1 MNKKVVIIPTYNEIE
16 NIEEIIRVVFALEN
30 DFDILVV
37 DDNSPDQT
45 FKKVQELQTD
55 FPDRLYLVIRDKKLG
70 LGKAYVHGFKWALS
84 HNYDYI
90 LQMDADFSHN
100 PSDLQ
105 KLYIA
110 CKKQNIDMSIG
121 SRYLT
126 GVNVVNWPLFRV
138 LLSYFASIYVRLI
151 LNLKIHDT
159 TAGFVCYKRKVLEKI
174 NVNSIIFVGYTF
186 QIEMKYRA
194 FAKGFRLVE
203 IPIIFKDRI
212 RGKSKMS
219 AGIIREAIFGV
230 IFLRLKKMFGN
241 L

>member
-1 MNKKVVIIPTYNEIE
+1 MSKKIVLIPTYNEIE
-16 NIEEIIRVVFALEN
+16 NVEEIIRAVFSLEN
-30 DFDILVV
+30 NFDILIV
-37 DDNSPDQT
+37 DDNSPDGT
-45 FKKVQELQTD
+45 FNKVQELQMD
-55 FPDRLYLVIRDKKLG
+55 FPDRLYLEIRKKKLG

-100 PSDLQ
+100 PNDLP
-105 KLYIA
+105 KLYESCA
-110 CKKQNIDMSIG
+110 QQNVDMAIG
-121 SRYLT
+121 SRYIT
-126 GVNVVNWPLFRV
+126 GVNVINWPLSRV

-151 LNLKIHDT
+151 TGLKIHDT
-159 TAGFVCYKRKVLEKI
+159 TAGFVCYKREVLEKI
-174 NVNSIIFVGYTF
+174 KVNRIKFVGYTF

-203 IPIIFKDRI
+203 IPIIFRDRI

-219 AGIIREAIFGV
+219 AGIVREAVFGV
-230 IFLRLKKMFGN
+230 VLLRLKKMFGT